1 MLDGNSYPILT
12 ANLIRLGHFPSL
24 NLQGGYSTHG
34 HHWGGLCLLPTL
46 PFSSC
51 SVVVFIPWEKRCSQ
65 CDKMHSRLYNIRK
78 TEREGNWAAERE
90 QLEHPSVMACYPS
103 SDAWSFL
110 REIVP
115 LAPAFDQVRTLPF
128 SGLTGVSFHTTF
140 STEDRSHEVVSAVLK
155 DKVS

>member
-1 MLDGNSYPILT
+1 MSSGERAIRASFSYGLLSLD
-12 ANLIRLGHFPSL
+12 
-24 NLQGGYSTHG
+24 
-34 HHWGGLCLLPTL
+34 
-46 PFSSC
+46 PF
-51 SVVVFIPWEKRCSQ
+51 
-65 CDKMHSRLYNIRK
+65 
-78 TEREGNWAAERE
+78 
-90 QLEHPSVMACYPS
+90 
-103 SDAWSFL
+103 SFL

>member
-90 QLEHPSVMACYPS
+90 QLEHPSVMACYPWIPFHS
-103 SDAWSFL
+103 WGRLYLSHPHSIRLGLCPSLDLQGCHSILRFL
-110 REIVP
+110 
-115 LAPAFDQVRTLPF
+115 QK
-128 SGLTGVSFHTTF
+128 
-140 STEDRSHEVVSAVLK
+140 TEVMR
-155 DKVS
+155 